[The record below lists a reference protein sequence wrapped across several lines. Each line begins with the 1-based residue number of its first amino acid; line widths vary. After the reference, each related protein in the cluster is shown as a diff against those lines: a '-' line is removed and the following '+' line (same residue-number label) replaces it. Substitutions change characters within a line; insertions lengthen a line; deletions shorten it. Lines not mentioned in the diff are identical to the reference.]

1 MKLLCGRYVI
11 VLESLKR
18 QGGRWKRVGGDRF
31 IFRVLKL
38 DLVHSGTD
46 TVGMLLL
53 STSDMLNWGKRGRN
67 KRSGSGRCQAWR
79 SVSAPPMVAP
89 LELALLLLSNS
100 MLEWA
105 ETDKFFGSKMT
116 RWHQRQSRVRWWRS
130 CLYRERCEW
139 ILNLEQVDVQAAEA
153 YFFSKDQLRIE
164 LKENGQPFE
173 FFCDSGACKTVLTER
188 PKGVKMSDQKIIF
201 RV

>member
-1 MKLLCGRYVI
+1 MLCNSVREPKETGWKVETCGWWSVHFQGVEVQSWTWCTVVLILWECFSSALL
-11 VLESLKR
+11 
-18 QGGRWKRVGGDRF
+18 
-31 IFRVLKL
+31 
-38 DLVHSGTD
+38 
-46 TVGMLLL
+46 
-53 STSDMLNWGKRGRN
+53 DMLNWGKRVRN

-79 SVSAPPMVAP
+79 SVSAPPMVAL

-100 MLEWA
+100 MLECA

-164 LKENGQPFE
+164 LKENGQLFGLLYLL
-173 FFCDSGACKTVLTER
+173 FLCDSGACKNSAHRKT
-188 PKGVKMSDQKIIF
+188 
-201 RV
+201 